1 MTIVKALVF
10 CDITDPWSYLGA
22 TRFERAAATYTI
34 LTGEQLEIT
43 YRAATTAQE
52 VDGAEAVAAARI
64 SGIELNLEDRVPAD
78 TTDAWRVITWAAE
91 SGDATQRDLMH
102 QLWRAHF
109 LEGADIADHLVLASR
124 AALVG
129 LDLDT
134 AEALLASTELGEQV
148 QRQLETATDLG
159 VTTLP
164 FVVIDGDRTLSG
176 LMSQDDYVQVL
187 GGMYQAR
194 DDQ

>member
-1 MTIVKALVF
+1 MIPVKALVF
-10 CDITDPWSYLGA
+10 CDVTDPWSYLGA

-34 LTGEQLEIT
+34 LTGDQVEIT
-43 YRAATTAQE
+43 YRAAAAGQSAS
-52 VDGAEAVAAARI
+52 DDEAVAAARI

-78 TTDAWRVITWAAE
+78 TADAWRVITWAGE

-102 QLWRAHF
+102 QLWRAYF

-129 LDLDT
+129 LDLET

-148 QRQLETATDLG
+148 QRQLETAAELG
-159 VTTLP
+159 ATNLP
-164 FVVIDGDRTLSG
+164 FVVIDGDRTLAG

-187 GGMYQAR
+187 GGMFEAR
-194 DDQ
+194 GDQ

>member
-1 MTIVKALVF
+1 MKALVF

-34 LTGEQLEIT
+34 LSGEQLEIT
-43 YRAATTAQE
+43 YRAATTAQ
-52 VDGAEAVAAARI
+52 VIDDDEAVAAARI

-78 TTDAWRVITWAAE
+78 AADAWRLITWAAE

-134 AEALLASTELGEQV
+134 AEALLASTELDQQV
-148 QRQLETATDLG
+148 KRQLETADGLG

-164 FVVIDGDRTLSG
+164 FVVIDGDRTLAG

-187 GGMYQAR
+187 GGLYRAR

>member
-1 MTIVKALVF
+1 MKALVF

-34 LTGEQLEIT
+34 LSGEQLEIT
-43 YRAATTAQE
+43 YRAATTAQ
-52 VDGAEAVAAARI
+52 VIDDDEAIAAARI

-78 TTDAWRVITWAAE
+78 TADAWRLITWAAE

-134 AEALLASTELGEQV
+134 AEALLASTELDQQV
-148 QRQLETATDLG
+148 KRQLETADGLG

-164 FVVIDGDRTLSG
+164 FVVIDGDRTLAG

-187 GGMYQAR
+187 GGLYRAR

>member
-1 MTIVKALVF
+1 MNALVF

-34 LTGEQLEIT
+34 LSGEQLEIT
-43 YRAATTAQE
+43 YRAARTDQV
-52 VDGAEAVAAARI
+52 VDDDEAVAAARI

-78 TTDAWRVITWAAE
+78 SADAWRLITWAAE

-129 LDLDT
+129 LGLET

-148 QRQLETATDLG
+148 QRQRDTADDLG

-164 FVVIDGDRTLSG
+164 FVVIDGDRTVSG
-176 LMSQDDYVQVL
+176 LLSQDDYVQVL
-187 GGMYQAR
+187 GGLYRAR

>member
-1 MTIVKALVF
+1 MKAVVF

-43 YRAATTAQE
+43 YRAAVTAQS
-52 VDGAEAVAAARI
+52 VDDAEAVAAARI

-78 TTDAWRVITWAAE
+78 TADAWRLVTWAAE

-129 LDLDT
+129 LDLQT

-148 QRQLETATDLG
+148 QRQRETADGLG
-159 VTTLP
+159 AATLP

-187 GGMYQAR
+187 GGLYRAR

>member
-1 MTIVKALVF
+1 MNALVF

-34 LTGEQLEIT
+34 LSVEQLEIT
-43 YRAATTAQE
+43 YRAARTDQV
-52 VDGAEAVAAARI
+52 VDDDEAVAAARI

-78 TTDAWRVITWAAE
+78 SADAWRLITWAAE

-129 LDLDT
+129 LDLET

-148 QRQLETATDLG
+148 QRQRDTADDLG

-164 FVVIDGDRTLSG
+164 FVVIDGDRTVSG
-176 LMSQDDYVQVL
+176 LLSQDDYVQVL
-187 GGMYQAR
+187 GGLYRAR

>member
-1 MTIVKALVF
+1 MKALVF

-34 LTGEQLEIT
+34 LSGEQLEIT
-43 YRAATTAQE
+43 YRAATTAQ
-52 VDGAEAVAAARI
+52 VIDDDEAIAAARI

-78 TTDAWRVITWAAE
+78 TADAWRLITWAAE

-148 QRQLETATDLG
+148 QRQRDTADDLG

-164 FVVIDGDRTLSG
+164 FVVIDGDRTVSG
-176 LMSQDDYVQVL
+176 LLSQDDYVQVL
-187 GGMYQAR
+187 GGLYRAR

>member
-1 MTIVKALVF
+1 MNALVF

-34 LTGEQLEIT
+34 LSGEQLEIT
-43 YRAATTAQE
+43 YRAATTAQ
-52 VDGAEAVAAARI
+52 VIDDDEAIAAARI

-78 TTDAWRVITWAAE
+78 TADAWRLITWAAE

-134 AEALLASTELGEQV
+134 AEALLASTELDQQV
-148 QRQLETATDLG
+148 KRQLETADGLG

-164 FVVIDGDRTLSG
+164 FVVIDGDRTLAG

-187 GGMYQAR
+187 GGLYRAR

>member
-1 MTIVKALVF
+1 MKALVF
-10 CDITDPWSYLGA
+10 CDVTDPWSYLGA

-43 YRAATTAQE
+43 YRAATTGQS
-52 VDGAEAVAAARI
+52 VDDDEAVAAARI

-134 AEALLASTELGEQV
+134 AEALLASPELGEQV
-148 QRQLETATDLG
+148 QRQLDTAADLG

-187 GGMYQAR
+187 GGMFQAR